1 MINMNINKPK
11 LNFEINNPI
20 LKIYDQIY
28 SQIPDLPIE
37 TNILRIPY
45 KNNYLKFL
53 GRKRD
58 ISKTFTEKQI
68 YKGIIEVFE
77 SERDNELIEKNKEN
91 AIYGEEEDEIFFNE
105 NSNKSLIIGE
115 YKKESDNT
123 IKKNKIESDTSAKSN
138 NINRELN
145 KMKTKVLKKNK
156 KDKQNLEQSEM
167 ITLNSDDEEKG
178 EEEEE
183 KEEDEGKSKES
194 EIKDQNEKNENK
206 KKVEFLVK
214 TKKKRGKERKNK
226 RNGNSN
232 IKIHSKNDY
241 DNVITS
247 IQVHYINF
255 IIRLTNDILSSVYQ
269 QKKDLLFKDI
279 SYEFKKTINFN
290 HFESLK
296 SFSIKEILLNP
307 ISSKFKSKNYD
318 NYNKEIYN
326 KVVDSSK
333 WLNEFFNM
341 NYLTLFKNY
350 YFNKNKRLTQITIKE
365 KSINLSNNTKSFF
378 DLYNKCDNERKNLL
392 IKNIYRA
399 YFGVR
404 ETGEKNNLKTIIF
417 KSSK

>member
-1 MINMNINKPK
+1 MFNTNINNPK
-11 LNFEINNPI
+11 FNFEINNPI
-20 LKIYDQIY
+20 LKINDQIY

-58 ISKTFTEKQI
+58 ISKSFTEKQI

-123 IKKNKIESDTSAKSN
+123 SEKNKIESHTNVESN

-145 KMKTKVLKKNK
+145 KMEPSVLKEIK
-156 KDKQNLEQSEM
+156 KVKQRFNQSEIM
-167 ITLNSDDEEKG
+167 TLNVEEEKK
-178 EEEEE
+178 EEEE
-183 KEEDEGKSKES
+183 KEEVEEKS
-194 EIKDQNEKNENK
+194 EIKDQKKKNENQ
-206 KKVEFLVK
+206 KKVEFLVQ

-226 RNGNSN
+226 RYGNSN

-255 IIRLTNDILSSVYQ
+255 IIKLANDILSSIYE

-279 SYEFKKTINFN
+279 NYEFKKKLILII
-290 HFESLK
+290 LK
-296 SFSIKEILLNP
+296 VLNP
-307 ISSKFKSKNYD
+307 L
-318 NYNKEIYN
+318 
-326 KVVDSSK
+326 V
-333 WLNEFFNM
+333 
-341 NYLTLFKNY
+341 
-350 YFNKNKRLTQITIKE
+350 
-365 KSINLSNNTKSFF
+365 
-378 DLYNKCDNERKNLL
+378 
-392 IKNIYRA
+392 
-399 YFGVR
+399 
-404 ETGEKNNLKTIIF
+404 
-417 KSSK
+417 